1 MKRIYFLL
9 ALFLSV
15 SLGSKPIQDQD
26 IYSSVVNWTELVV
39 TSSVKETIPKIVFDE
54 DDPEFSGK
62 NTATSQG
69 KAHSMARKKA
79 REKLRVR
86 LSQRL
91 ESIFFNADYTVYE
104 YTQVNQQARLRL
116 NSYIGSEKEEYDF
129 QFVKNVLEA
138 KASLPLKGK
147 DGILAHIPFEYG
159 TESVPEFS
167 EEVVPVEFSGLVVDA
182 RHLNLKHALFPKIQ
196 TDRGLDI
203 YSPLYVKEAY
213 AMETGYI
220 VYREEQLGKGIEAK
234 VGKNPYF
241 VLALA
246 TAGKNQTDL
255 VIPTDEAAKLLS
267 HPESRKNLTRCR
279 VLILVSQ

>member
-1 MKRIYFLL
+1 MKRIYLL
-9 ALFLSV
+9 LILLLSV
-15 SLGSKPIQDQD
+15 SLGSKPIEDKD
-26 IYSSVVNWTELVV
+26 IYASVVNWTDLFIS
-39 TSSVKETIPKIVFDE
+39 SSVKETIPKIVFDE
-54 DDPEFSGK
+54 EDPEFSGK

-91 ESIFFNADYTVYE
+91 ESILFNADYTVYE

-138 KASLPLKGK
+138 KASLHIKGK
-147 DGILAHIPFEYG
+147 EGILAHLPMEYG
-159 TESVPEFS
+159 IESVPEFS

-182 RHLNLKHALFPKIQ
+182 RHLNVKRALFPKIQ

-220 VYREEQLGKGIEAK
+220 VYREDQTGKGTDSK

-241 VLALA
+241 VLALG

-267 HPESRKNLTRCR
+267 HPETRKNLTRCR
-279 VLILVSQ
+279 VLILVSR

>member
-1 MKRIYFLL
+1 MKRIYLLLVFL
-9 ALFLSV
+9 LSV
-15 SLGSKPIQDQD
+15 SLGSKPVEDKD
-26 IYSSVVNWTELVV
+26 IYTSIVNWTDLFVS
-39 TSSVKETIPKIVFDE
+39 SSVKETIPKIVFDE
-54 DDPEFSGK
+54 EDPEFSGK

-91 ESIFFNADYTVYE
+91 ESILFNADYTVYE

-147 DGILAHIPFEYG
+147 EGILSHLPVEYG

-182 RHLNLKHALFPKIQ
+182 RHLNLKRALFPKIQ

-213 AMETGYI
+213 AIETGYI
-220 VYREEQLGKGIEAK
+220 VYREEQTGKGTEAK

-241 VLALA
+241 VLALGL
-246 TAGKNQTDL
+246 AGKNQTDL
-255 VIPTDEAAKLLS
+255 IIPTDEAAKFLS
-267 HPESRKNLTRCR
+267 HPETRKNLTRCR
-279 VLILVSQ
+279 VLILVSR

>member
-1 MKRIYFLL
+1 MKRIYPIL
-9 ALFLSV
+9 ALLLSV
-15 SLGSKPIQDQD
+15 SLGSKPIQDKD
-26 IYSSVVNWTELVV
+26 IYSSVVNWTDLVV

-159 TESVPEFS
+159 TEPVPEFS

-267 HPESRKNLTRCR
+267 HPETRKNLTRCR

>member
-1 MKRIYFLL
+1 MKRIYLFLIL
-9 ALFLSV
+9 LLSV
-15 SLGSKPIQDQD
+15 SLGSKPIEDKD
-26 IYSSVVNWTELVV
+26 IYASVVNWTGLFIS
-39 TSSVKETIPKIVFDE
+39 SSVKETIPKIVFDE
-54 DDPEFSGK
+54 EDPEFSGK

-86 LSQRL
+86 ISQRL
-91 ESIFFNADYTVYE
+91 ESILFNADYTVYE

-138 KASLPLKGK
+138 KASLQIKGK
-147 DGILAHIPFEYG
+147 EGILAHLPVEYG
-159 TESVPEFS
+159 IESVPEFS

-182 RHLNLKHALFPKIQ
+182 RHLNVKRALFPKIQ

-220 VYREEQLGKGIEAK
+220 VYREDQTGKGTEAK

-241 VLALA
+241 VLALG

-255 VIPTDEAAKLLS
+255 VVPTDEAAKLLS
-267 HPESRKNLTRCR
+267 HPETRKNLTRCR
-279 VLILVSQ
+279 VLILVSR

>member
-1 MKRIYFLL
+1 MKRIYLLLVFL
-9 ALFLSV
+9 LSV
-15 SLGSKPIQDQD
+15 SLGSKPIEDKD
-26 IYSSVVNWTELVV
+26 IYSSIVNWTDLYIS
-39 TSSVKETIPKIVFDE
+39 SSVKETIPKIVFDE
-54 DDPEFSGK
+54 EDPEFSGK

-91 ESIFFNADYTVYE
+91 ESILFNADYTVYE
-104 YTQVNQQARLRL
+104 YTQVNQQTRLRL

-138 KASLPLKGK
+138 KASLHLKGK
-147 DGILAHIPFEYG
+147 EGILAHLPVEYG
-159 TESVPEFS
+159 IESVPEFS

-182 RHLNLKHALFPKIQ
+182 RHLNVKRALFPKIQ

-203 YSPLYVKEAY
+203 YSPVYVKEAY
-213 AMETGYI
+213 AIETGYI
-220 VYREEQLGKGIEAK
+220 VYRDEQTGKGTEAK
-234 VGKNPYF
+234 IGKNPYF
-241 VLALA
+241 VLALG

-267 HPESRKNLTRCR
+267 HPETRKNLTRCR
-279 VLILVSQ
+279 VLILVSR

>member
-1 MKRIYFLL
+1 MKRIYILL
-9 ALFLSV
+9 ILFFSV
-15 SLGSKPIQDQD
+15 SLGSKPIQDKD
-26 IYSSVVNWTELVV
+26 IYSSVVNWTDLFIA
-39 TSSVKETIPKIVFDE
+39 SSVKETIPKIVFDE
-54 DDPEFSGK
+54 EDPEFSGK

-69 KAHSMARKKA
+69 KAHSLARKKA
-79 REKLRVR
+79 KEKLKVR

-91 ESIFFNADYTVYE
+91 ESIFFNADYTVFE
-104 YTQVNQQARLRL
+104 YTQVNPQVRLRL

-147 DGILAHIPFEYG
+147 DGILSHIPVEYG
-159 TESVPEFS
+159 SESVPEFS
-167 EEVVPVEFSGLVVDA
+167 EEVVSVEFSGLIVDA
-182 RHLNLKHALFPKIQ
+182 RHLNLKKALYPKIQ

-203 YSPLYVKEAY
+203 YTPLYVKEAY
-213 AMETGYI
+213 AIETGYI
-220 VYREEQLGKGIEAK
+220 VYKEDQIGKGVEAK

-241 VLALA
+241 VLALGI
-246 TAGKNQTDL
+246 AGKNQTDL
-255 VIPTDEAAKLLS
+255 VIPTDEAAKFLS

>member
-1 MKRIYFLL
+1 MKRIYPLL
-9 ALFLSV
+9 ALLLSV
-15 SLGSKPIQDQD
+15 SLGSKPIQDKD
-26 IYSSVVNWTELVV
+26 IYSSVVNWTDLVV

-159 TESVPEFS
+159 TEPVPEFS

-220 VYREEQLGKGIEAK
+220 VYREEQFGKGIEAK

-267 HPESRKNLTRCR
+267 HPETRKNLTRCR

>member
-1 MKRIYFLL
+1 MKRIYLLL
-9 ALFLSV
+9 AFLLSV
-15 SLGSKPIQDQD
+15 SLGSKPIEDKD
-26 IYSSVVNWTELVV
+26 IYSSVVNWTELSVS
-39 TSSVKETIPKIVFDE
+39 SSVKETIPKIVFDE
-54 DDPEFSGK
+54 EDPEFSGK

-91 ESIFFNADYTVYE
+91 ESILFNADYTVYE

-167 EEVVPVEFSGLVVDA
+167 EEVVPVEFSGLIVDA
-182 RHLNLKHALFPKIQ
+182 RHLNFKRALFPKIQ

-203 YSPLYVKEAY
+203 YSPVYVKEAY
-213 AMETGYI
+213 AIETGYI
-220 VYREEQLGKGIEAK
+220 VYREEQTGKGIEAK

-241 VLALA
+241 VLALG

-255 VIPTDEAAKLLS
+255 IIPTDEAAKFLS
-267 HPESRKNLTRCR
+267 HPETRKNLTRCR
-279 VLILVSQ
+279 VLILVSR

>member
-1 MKRIYFLL
+1 MKRIYLLLVFL
-9 ALFLSV
+9 LSV
-15 SLGSKPIQDQD
+15 SLGSKPIEDKD
-26 IYSSVVNWTELVV
+26 IYSSVVNWTDLFVF
-39 TSSVKETIPKIVFDE
+39 SSVKETIPKIVFDE
-54 DDPEFSGK
+54 EDPEFSGK

-91 ESIFFNADYTVYE
+91 ESIIFNADYTVYE

-129 QFVKNVLEA
+129 QFVKNILEA

-147 DGILAHIPFEYG
+147 DGILAHIPFAYG

-167 EEVVPVEFSGLVVDA
+167 EEVVPVEFSGLIVDA
-182 RHLNLKHALFPKIQ
+182 RHLNLKRALFPKIQ

-203 YSPLYVKEAY
+203 YSPVYVKEAY
-213 AMETGYI
+213 AIETGYI
-220 VYREEQLGKGIEAK
+220 VYREEQTGKGIEAK

-241 VLALA
+241 VLALG

-255 VIPTDEAAKLLS
+255 IIPTDEAAKFLS
-267 HPESRKNLTRCR
+267 HPETRKNLTRCR
-279 VLILVSQ
+279 VLILVSR

>member
-1 MKRIYFLL
+1 MKRIYPLL
-9 ALFLSV
+9 ALLLSV
-15 SLGSKPIQDQD
+15 SLGSKPIQDKD
-26 IYSSVVNWTELVV
+26 IYSSVVNWTDLVV

-159 TESVPEFS
+159 TEPVPEFS

-255 VIPTDEAAKLLS
+255 VIPTDEVAKLLS
-267 HPESRKNLTRCR
+267 HPETRKNLTRCR

>member
-1 MKRIYFLL
+1 MKRIYLCLVFL
-9 ALFLSV
+9 LSV
-15 SLGSKPIQDQD
+15 SLGSKPIEDKD
-26 IYSSVVNWTELVV
+26 IYSSIVNWTDLVV
-39 TSSVKETIPKIVFDE
+39 SSFVKETIPKIVFDE
-54 DDPEFSGK
+54 EDPEFSGK

-91 ESIFFNADYTVYE
+91 ESILFNADYTVYE

-147 DGILAHIPFEYG
+147 DGIIAHIPLEYG
-159 TESVPEFS
+159 QESVPEFS

-182 RHLNLKHALFPKIQ
+182 RHLSLKRALFPKIQ

-203 YSPLYVKEAY
+203 YSPVYVKEAY
-213 AMETGYI
+213 AIETGYI
-220 VYREEQLGKGIEAK
+220 VYREEQAGKGVEAK

-241 VLALA
+241 VLALG

-255 VIPTDEAAKLLS
+255 IIPTDEAAKLLS

-279 VLILVSQ
+279 VLILVSR

>member
-1 MKRIYFLL
+1 MKRIYICLVLL
-9 ALFLSV
+9 LTF
-15 SLGSKPIQDQD
+15 SLGSKPIEDKD
-26 IYSSVVNWTELVV
+26 IYASIVNWTDLVV
-39 TSSVKETIPKIVFDE
+39 FSSVKETIPKIVFDE
-54 DDPEFSGK
+54 EDPEFSGK

-91 ESIFFNADYTVYE
+91 ESILFNADYTVYE

-129 QFVKNVLEA
+129 QFVKNILEA

-147 DGILAHIPFEYG
+147 DGIIAQIPLEYG
-159 TESVPEFS
+159 LESVPEFS

-182 RHLNLKHALFPKIQ
+182 RHLSLKRALFPKIQ

-203 YSPLYVKEAY
+203 YSPVYVKEAY
-213 AMETGYI
+213 AIETGYI
-220 VYREEQLGKGIEAK
+220 VYKEEQSGKGVEAK

-241 VLALA
+241 VLALG

-255 VIPTDEAAKLLS
+255 IIPTDEAAKLLS
-267 HPESRKNLTRCR
+267 HPETRKNLTRCR
-279 VLILVSQ
+279 VLILVSR

>member
-1 MKRIYFLL
+1 MKRIYLL
-9 ALFLSV
+9 FILLLSV
-15 SLGSKPIQDQD
+15 SLGSKPIEDKD
-26 IYSSVVNWTELVV
+26 IYASVVNWTDLFIS
-39 TSSVKETIPKIVFDE
+39 SSVKETIPKIVFDE
-54 DDPEFSGK
+54 EDPEFSGK

-91 ESIFFNADYTVYE
+91 ESILFNADYTVYE

-138 KASLPLKGK
+138 KASLHIKGK
-147 DGILAHIPFEYG
+147 EGILAHLPVEYG
-159 TESVPEFS
+159 IESVPEFS

-182 RHLNLKHALFPKIQ
+182 RHLNVKRALFPKIQ

-220 VYREEQLGKGIEAK
+220 VYREDQTGKGTEAK

-241 VLALA
+241 VLALG

-267 HPESRKNLTRCR
+267 HPETRKNLTRCR
-279 VLILVSQ
+279 VLILVSR

>member
-9 ALFLSV
+9 ALLLSV

-138 KASLPLKGK
+138 KASLPLRGK

-220 VYREEQLGKGIEAK
+220 VYREEQLGKGIESK

-267 HPESRKNLTRCR
+267 HRETRKNLTRCR

>member
-255 VIPTDEAAKLLS
+255 VIPSDEAAKLLS

>member
-9 ALFLSV
+9 ALLLSV

-138 KASLPLKGK
+138 KASLPLRGK

-220 VYREEQLGKGIEAK
+220 VYREEQLGKGIESK

-267 HPESRKNLTRCR
+267 HPETRKNLTRCR

>member
-1 MKRIYFLL
+1 MKRIYILL
-9 ALFLSV
+9 IVFFSV
-15 SLGSKPIQDQD
+15 SLGSKPIQDKD
-26 IYSSVVNWTELVV
+26 IYSSVVNWTDLFIA
-39 TSSVKETIPKIVFDE
+39 SSVKETIPKIVFDE
-54 DDPEFSGK
+54 EDPEFSGK

-69 KAHSMARKKA
+69 KAHSLARKKA
-79 REKLRVR
+79 KEKLKVR

-91 ESIFFNADYTVYE
+91 ESIFFNADYTVFE
-104 YTQVNQQARLRL
+104 YTQVNPQVRLRL

-147 DGILAHIPFEYG
+147 DGILSHIPVEYG
-159 TESVPEFS
+159 SESVPEFS
-167 EEVVPVEFSGLVVDA
+167 EEVVSVEFSGLIVDA
-182 RHLNLKHALFPKIQ
+182 RHLNLKKALYPKIQ

-203 YSPLYVKEAY
+203 YTPLYVKEAY
-213 AMETGYI
+213 AIETGYI
-220 VYREEQLGKGIEAK
+220 VYKEDQIGKGVEAK

-241 VLALA
+241 VLALGI
-246 TAGKNQTDL
+246 AGKNQTDL
-255 VIPTDEAAKLLS
+255 VIPTDEAAKFLS

>member
-1 MKRIYFLL
+1 MKRIY
-9 ALFLSV
+9 LFLIFLV
-15 SLGSKPIQDQD
+15 CFSLGSKPIEDKD
-26 IYSSVVNWTELVV
+26 IYSSVVNWSDLVV
-39 TSSVKETIPKIVFDE
+39 SSSVKETIPKIVFE
-54 DDPEFSGK
+54 EEDPEFSGK

-91 ESIFFNADYTVYE
+91 ESMLFNADYTVYE

-182 RHLNLKHALFPKIQ
+182 RHLNLKRALFPKIQ

-213 AMETGYI
+213 AIETGYI
-220 VYREEQLGKGIEAK
+220 VYKEEQSGKGIEAK

-267 HPESRKNLTRCR
+267 HPEARKNLTRCR

>member
-1 MKRIYFLL
+1 MKRIYLCLVFL
-9 ALFLSV
+9 LSV
-15 SLGSKPIQDQD
+15 SLGSKPIEDRD
-26 IYSSVVNWTELVV
+26 IYSSIVNWTDLVV
-39 TSSVKETIPKIVFDE
+39 SSFVKETIPKIVFDE
-54 DDPEFSGK
+54 EDPEFSGK

-91 ESIFFNADYTVYE
+91 ESILFNADYTVYE

-147 DGILAHIPFEYG
+147 DGIIAHIPLEYG
-159 TESVPEFS
+159 QESVPEFS

-182 RHLNLKHALFPKIQ
+182 RHLSLKRALFPKIQ

-203 YSPLYVKEAY
+203 YSPVYVKEAY
-213 AMETGYI
+213 AIETGYI
-220 VYREEQLGKGIEAK
+220 VYREEQTGKGVEAK

-241 VLALA
+241 VLALG

-255 VIPTDEAAKLLS
+255 IIPTDEAAKLLS

-279 VLILVSQ
+279 VLILVSR

>member
-9 ALFLSV
+9 ALLLSV

>member
-1 MKRIYFLL
+1 MKRIYLL
-9 ALFLSV
+9 LVLFFSV
-15 SLGSKPIQDQD
+15 SLGSKPIQDKD
-26 IYSSVVNWTELVV
+26 IYSSVVNWTDLLIS
-39 TSSVKETIPKIVFDE
+39 SSVKETIPKIVFDE
-54 DDPEFSGK
+54 EDPEFSGK

-69 KAHSMARKKA
+69 KAHSLARKKA
-79 REKLRVR
+79 KEKLKVR

-104 YTQVNQQARLRL
+104 YTQVNPQVRLRL

-147 DGILAHIPFEYG
+147 EGILSHIPVEYG

-167 EEVVPVEFSGLVVDA
+167 EELVPVEFSGLVVDA
-182 RHLNLKHALFPKIQ
+182 RHLKLKKALYPKIQ

-213 AMETGYI
+213 AIETGYI
-220 VYREEQLGKGIEAK
+220 VYKEDQLGKGVEAK

-241 VLALA
+241 VLALG

-255 VIPTDEAAKLLS
+255 VIPTDEAAKFLS

>member
-1 MKRIYFLL
+1 MKRIYLL
-9 ALFLSV
+9 LVLFISV
-15 SLGSKPIQDQD
+15 SLGSKPIQDKD
-26 IYSSVVNWTELVV
+26 IYSSVVNWTDLLIS
-39 TSSVKETIPKIVFDE
+39 SSVKETIPKIVFDE
-54 DDPEFSGK
+54 EDPEFSGK

-69 KAHSMARKKA
+69 KAHSLARKNAK
-79 REKLRVR
+79 EKLKVR

-104 YTQVNQQARLRL
+104 YTQVNPQVRLRL

-147 DGILAHIPFEYG
+147 EGILSHIPVEYG

-167 EEVVPVEFSGLVVDA
+167 EELVPVEFSGLVVDA
-182 RHLNLKHALFPKIQ
+182 RHLKLKKALYPKIQ

-213 AMETGYI
+213 AIETGYI
-220 VYREEQLGKGIEAK
+220 VYKEDQLGKGVEAK

-241 VLALA
+241 VLALG

-255 VIPTDEAAKLLS
+255 VIPTDEAAKFLS

>member
-1 MKRIYFLL
+1 MKRIYILL
-9 ALFLSV
+9 ILFFSV
-15 SLGSKPIQDQD
+15 SLGSKPIQEKD
-26 IYSSVVNWTELVV
+26 IYSSVVNWTDLFIA
-39 TSSVKETIPKIVFDE
+39 SSVKETIPKIVFDE
-54 DDPEFSGK
+54 EDPEFSGK

-69 KAHSMARKKA
+69 KAHSLARKKA
-79 REKLRVR
+79 KEKLKVR

-104 YTQVNQQARLRL
+104 YTQVNPQVRLRL

-147 DGILAHIPFEYG
+147 DGILSHIPVEYG
-159 TESVPEFS
+159 SESVPEFS
-167 EEVVPVEFSGLVVDA
+167 EEVVSVEFSGLIVDA
-182 RHLNLKHALFPKIQ
+182 RHLNLKKALYPKIQ

-203 YSPLYVKEAY
+203 YTPLYVKEAY
-213 AMETGYI
+213 AIETGYI
-220 VYREEQLGKGIEAK
+220 VYKEDQIGKGVEAK

-241 VLALA
+241 VLALGI
-246 TAGKNQTDL
+246 AGKNQTDL
-255 VIPTDEAAKLLS
+255 VIPTDEAAKFLS

>member
-1 MKRIYFLL
+1 MKRIYLL
-9 ALFLSV
+9 LVLFFSA
-15 SLGSKPIQDQD
+15 SLGSKPIQDKD
-26 IYSSVVNWTELVV
+26 IYSSVVNWTDLFIA
-39 TSSVKETIPKIVFDE
+39 SSVKETIPKIVFDE
-54 DDPEFSGK
+54 EDPEFSGK

-69 KAHSMARKKA
+69 KAHSLARKKA
-79 REKLRVR
+79 KEKLKVR

-104 YTQVNQQARLRL
+104 YTQVNPQVRLRL

-147 DGILAHIPFEYG
+147 EGILSHIPVEYG

-167 EEVVPVEFSGLVVDA
+167 EELVPVEFSGLVVDA
-182 RHLNLKHALFPKIQ
+182 RHLNLKKALYPKIQ

-203 YSPLYVKEAY
+203 YSPLYVKDAY
-213 AMETGYI
+213 AIETGYI
-220 VYREEQLGKGIEAK
+220 VYKEDQTGKGVEAK

-241 VLALA
+241 VLALG

-255 VIPTDEAAKLLS
+255 VIPTDEAAKFLS

>member
-1 MKRIYFLL
+1 MKRIYLCLVFL
-9 ALFLSV
+9 LSV
-15 SLGSKPIQDQD
+15 SLGSKPIEDKD
-26 IYSSVVNWTELVV
+26 IYSSIVNWTDLVV
-39 TSSVKETIPKIVFDE
+39 SSFVKETIPKIVFDE
-54 DDPEFSGK
+54 EDPEFSGK

-91 ESIFFNADYTVYE
+91 ESILFNADYTVYE

-129 QFVKNVLEA
+129 QFVKNVLDA

-147 DGILAHIPFEYG
+147 DGIIAHIPLEYG
-159 TESVPEFS
+159 QESVPEFS

-182 RHLNLKHALFPKIQ
+182 RHLSLKRALFPKIQ

-203 YSPLYVKEAY
+203 YSPVYVKEAY
-213 AMETGYI
+213 AIETGYI
-220 VYREEQLGKGIEAK
+220 VYREEQAGKGVEAK

-241 VLALA
+241 VLALG

-255 VIPTDEAAKLLS
+255 IIPTDEAAKLLS

-279 VLILVSQ
+279 VLILVSR

>member
-1 MKRIYFLL
+1 MKRIYPLL
-9 ALFLSV
+9 ALLLSV
-15 SLGSKPIQDQD
+15 SLGSKPIQDKD
-26 IYSSVVNWTELVV
+26 IYSSVVNWTDLVV

-159 TESVPEFS
+159 TEPVPEFS

-267 HPESRKNLTRCR
+267 HPETRKNLTRCR

>member
-1 MKRIYFLL
+1 MKRIYPLL
-9 ALFLSV
+9 ALLLSV
-15 SLGSKPIQDQD
+15 SLGSKPIQDKD
-26 IYSSVVNWTELVV
+26 IYSSVVNWTDLVV

-267 HPESRKNLTRCR
+267 HPETRKNLTRCR

>member
-1 MKRIYFLL
+1 MKRIYLCLVFL
-9 ALFLSV
+9 LSV
-15 SLGSKPIQDQD
+15 SLGSKPVEDKD
-26 IYSSVVNWTELVV
+26 IYSSIVNWTDLVV
-39 TSSVKETIPKIVFDE
+39 SSFVKETIPKIVFDE
-54 DDPEFSGK
+54 EDPEFSGK

-91 ESIFFNADYTVYE
+91 ESILFNADYTVYE

-147 DGILAHIPFEYG
+147 DGIIAHIPLEYG
-159 TESVPEFS
+159 QESVPEFS

-182 RHLNLKHALFPKIQ
+182 RHLSLKRALFPKIQ

-203 YSPLYVKEAY
+203 YSPVYVKEAY
-213 AMETGYI
+213 AIETGYI
-220 VYREEQLGKGIEAK
+220 VYREEQTGKGVEAK

-241 VLALA
+241 VLALG

-255 VIPTDEAAKLLS
+255 IIPTDEAAKLLS

-279 VLILVSQ
+279 VLILVSR

>member
-1 MKRIYFLL
+1 MKRIYLL
-9 ALFLSV
+9 FVLCWGV
-15 SLGSKPIQDQD
+15 SLGSKPIEDKD
-26 IYSSVVNWTELVV
+26 IYSSVVNWTNLLIS
-39 TSSVKETIPKIVFDE
+39 SSVKETIPKIVFDE

-69 KAHSMARKKA
+69 KAHSLARKKA
-79 REKLRVR
+79 KEKLKIR

-91 ESIFFNADYTVYE
+91 ESILFNADYTVYE
-104 YTQVNQQARLRL
+104 YTQVNPQARLRL

-129 QFVKNVLEA
+129 QFIKNVLEA
-138 KASLPLKGK
+138 KASLTLKGK
-147 DGILAHIPFEYG
+147 EGILSHIPIEYG
-159 TESVPEFS
+159 RESIPEFS
-167 EEVVPVEFSGLVVDA
+167 EEVVPVEFSGLVIDA
-182 RHLNLKHALFPKIQ
+182 RHLNLKKALYPKIQ

-213 AMETGYI
+213 AIETGYI
-220 VYREEQLGKGIEAK
+220 VYKEDQTGKGVEAK

-241 VLALA
+241 VLALG

-255 VIPTDEAAKLLS
+255 VIPTDEAAKFLS

>member
-1 MKRIYFLL
+1 MKRIYLLL
-9 ALFLSV
+9 AFMVSV
-15 SLGSKPIQDQD
+15 SLGSKPIEDKD
-26 IYSSVVNWTELVV
+26 IYSSVVNWTDLIVS
-39 TSSVKETIPKIVFDE
+39 SSVKETVPKIVFDE
-54 DDPEFSGK
+54 EDPEFSGN

-79 REKLRVR
+79 REKLKVR

-91 ESIFFNADYTVYE
+91 ESILFNADYTVYE

-147 DGILAHIPFEYG
+147 EGILANIPFEYG

-167 EEVVPVEFSGLVVDA
+167 EEVVPVEFTGLVVDA
-182 RHLNLKHALFPKIQ
+182 RHLSLKRALFPKIQ

-213 AMETGYI
+213 AIETGYI
-220 VYREEQLGKGIEAK
+220 VYREEQTGKGYEAK

-241 VLALA
+241 VLALGSS
-246 TAGKNQTDL
+246 GKNQTDL
-255 VIPTDEAAKLLS
+255 IIPTDEAAKLLS
-267 HPESRKNLTRCR
+267 HPETRKNLTRCR
-279 VLILVSQ
+279 VLILVSR

>member
-1 MKRIYFLL
+1 MKRIYLLL
-9 ALFLSV
+9 AFLLSV
-15 SLGSKPIQDQD
+15 SLGSKPIEDKD
-26 IYSSVVNWTELVV
+26 IYSSVVNWTELSVF
-39 TSSVKETIPKIVFDE
+39 SSVKETIPKIVFDE
-54 DDPEFSGK
+54 EDPEFSGK

-91 ESIFFNADYTVYE
+91 ESILFNADYTVYE

-167 EEVVPVEFSGLVVDA
+167 EEVVPVEFSGLIVDA
-182 RHLNLKHALFPKIQ
+182 RHLNLKRALFPKIQ

-203 YSPLYVKEAY
+203 YSPVYVKEAY
-213 AMETGYI
+213 AIETGYI
-220 VYREEQLGKGIEAK
+220 VYREEQTGKGIEAK

-241 VLALA
+241 VLALG

-255 VIPTDEAAKLLS
+255 IIPTDEAAKFLS
-267 HPESRKNLTRCR
+267 HPETRKNLTRCR
-279 VLILVSQ
+279 VLILVSR